1 MIDNACCLP
10 PGRMG
15 TSPRLGRGRK
25 ITQLIARPAH
35 ILDRKTEYPPYW
47 IPRSYWTFAKHGV
60 RSIGSM
66 LRALSGRRGKWGLPN
81 KLQSLVYLFPK
92 LPASPKFLMQT
103 PFTKPLC
110 IFMQFRRRCNSRSL
124 IFPSWKK
131 VAVDYVQFAPN
142 RR

>member
-1 MIDNACCLP
+1 MPVA
-10 PGRMG
+10 
-15 TSPRLGRGRK
+15 SPRNLAQVGERK
-25 ITQLIARPAH
+25 KNHTAHCPPCAH
-35 ILDRKTEYPPYW
+35 IGSQNRVSALLDPPLILDIRKTWRSLHW
-47 IPRSYWTFAKHGV
+47 IHAAGLIRQKGKMRTSEQT
-60 RSIGSM
+60 SISHISF
-66 LRALSGRRGKWGLPN
+66 LIPE
-81 KLQSLVYLFPK
+81 